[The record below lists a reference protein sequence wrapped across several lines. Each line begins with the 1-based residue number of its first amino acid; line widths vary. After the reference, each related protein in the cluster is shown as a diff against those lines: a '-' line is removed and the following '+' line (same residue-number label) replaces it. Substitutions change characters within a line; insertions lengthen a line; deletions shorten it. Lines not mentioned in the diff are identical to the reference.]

1 MVVCLGAEQ
10 GLLCL
15 LLALGSVLESVFGSV
30 GFELVSVLEPE
41 RVSALRSEWRCHSPV
56 RSDLEP
62 ERKLYGSA
70 QRSHGSAQGSHGSAK
85 RSHGPQQ

>member
-30 GFELVSVLEPE
+30 GFALVSALEPD
-41 RVSALRSEWRCHSPV
+41 RVSALRPEWRRHSPV
-56 RSDLEP
+56 QSDLEP
-62 ERKLYGSA
+62 ER
-70 QRSHGSAQGSHGSAK
+70 RSYGSAQGSHGSAK